1 MCYYRAYSKK
11 LEQRLYRVRGERRFV
26 ADKLQK
32 TQAALF
38 TLRNQVTSLGG
49 ELERAGLESQSAGTG
64 EVSLQQEVVFLGQKL
79 AGLGGSVGRAG
90 HEDDDNDDR
99 DSSMSFSILDT

>member
-1 MCYYRAYSKK
+1 
-11 LEQRLYRVRGERRFV
+11 V

-38 TLRNQVTSLGG
+38 TLRNQVSSLGG
-49 ELERAGLESQSAGTG
+49 ELLERAGLESQSAGTG

-79 AGLGGSVGRAG
+79 AGLGGSVGQAG
-90 HEDDDNDDR
+90 HEDVDNDDC